1 MHNGRTGTPVGSGV
15 VSGEPPI
22 NFAAHQVRA
31 GGIQGARED
40 FENML
45 SLLVR
50 ATRPGARMIA
60 ANPGDW
66 GIDVLLGDLGG
77 LVAIWQSK
85 YFFPLVKESHQQE
98 IRDSFKSARTNAE
111 KHGYTLSQ
119 WILCVPSSMDPQTA
133 SWWDG
138 WKKREQQKHRVLI
151 ELWDETELRTQLI
164 SPDAD
169 HVRRHYYEAPT
180 TQPSVPPA
188 AAETAVAQV
197 LPPEEDAKLESALF
211 VRQLREAGHAEVT
224 AAKREFFNAELMARE
239 VVDKGVPWEVAAL
252 TTADATVHSVWENRF
267 NDACQAQDDPK
278 LPGLHTTVMADIRT
292 QHSTFA
298 SGLPGGVVHSCGLM
312 HRVVDDRRAGWVK
325 HWRQVVDE
333 AVNTKEPPEP
343 RPADVDPTDVARAEK
358 GEVSVAQLTT
368 AEADR

>member
-1 MHNGRTGTPVGSGV
+1 MHSGGTGTPTDVGV

-22 NFAAHQVRA
+22 NFAVHQVRA
-31 GGIQGARED
+31 GGMQGARED

-66 GIDVLLGDLGG
+66 GIDVLVGDLGG
-77 LVAIWQSK
+77 SVAIWQSK
-85 YFFPLVKESHQQE
+85 YFFPLVKESHHQE

-111 KHGYTLSQ
+111 KHGYALKQ
-119 WILCVPSSMDPQTA
+119 WILCVPSSMDPPTA

-138 WKKREQQKHRVLI
+138 WKKREQQKHKVLI

-169 HVRRHYYEAPT
+169 HVRRHYYGPPT
-180 TQPSVPPA
+180 PQPSVRSTS
-188 AAETAVAQV
+188 AETTVAQ
-197 LPPEEDAKLESALF
+197 LPPDEDAKLDSALF
-211 VRQLREAGHAEVT
+211 VRQLREAGHAEVA

-239 VVDKGVPWEVAAL
+239 VVDKGVPLEVAAL
-252 TTADATVHSVWENRF
+252 TTADATVHSMWENRF
-267 NDACQAQDDPK
+267 NDACQAHDDPR

-325 HWRQVVDE
+325 HWRQVADDAVETEPPQSQSVDTAPNEIAQDGSDE
-333 AVNTKEPPEP
+333 AP
-343 RPADVDPTDVARAEK
+343 
-358 GEVSVAQLTT
+358 VSELTA

>member
-1 MHNGRTGTPVGSGV
+1 M
-15 VSGEPPI
+15 SGEPPI

-31 GGIQGARED
+31 GGMQGARED

-66 GIDVLLGDLGG
+66 GIDVLVGDLGG

-111 KHGYTLSQ
+111 KHGYKLNQ
-119 WILCVPSSMDPQTA
+119 WILCVPSSMDPPTA
-133 SWWDG
+133 SWWDS
-138 WKKREQQKHRVLI
+138 WKKREQQKYKVQI

-169 HVRRHYYEAPT
+169 HVRRHYYESPRV
-180 TQPSVPPA
+180 QPSVRPTP
-188 AAETAVAQV
+188 AETAVAQL
-197 LPPEEDAKLESALF
+197 LPPDEDEKLESALF

-278 LPGLHTTVMADIRT
+278 LPGLHTTVMTDIRT
-292 QHSTFA
+292 QHNTFA

-325 HWRQVVDE
+325 HWRQVADE
-333 AVNTKEPPEP
+333 AVDTKELP
-343 RPADVDPTDVARAEK
+343 DPQTAEVAPIDIARGETD
-358 GEVSVAQLTT
+358 EVPVAQLT
-368 AEADR
+368 AVEADR